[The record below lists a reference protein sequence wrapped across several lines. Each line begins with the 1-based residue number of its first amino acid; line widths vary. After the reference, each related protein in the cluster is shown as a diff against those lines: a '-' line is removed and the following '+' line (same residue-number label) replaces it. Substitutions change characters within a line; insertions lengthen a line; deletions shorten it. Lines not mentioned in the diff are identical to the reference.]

1 MSDTKG
7 KRIIYLDYLRIIATV
22 AIIILHVAAENFYK
36 RPVTSYEWNVF
47 NFFDGIVRWGVPMFA
62 MISGALFLDNSKP
75 IKIKSLYTKNIVRI
89 ITAFAFWSLV
99 YAIFSPDERLY
110 WDGMSKLRYIAKNF
124 VTGHFH
130 MWFLFMIVG
139 MYIIVPILRKITE
152 SEKIT
157 EYFLIVSFLFTF
169 LIPAILKIPALSYI
183 SKIYGKVT
191 FHFTLGYSSYFVL
204 GYYLMK
210 KDFSKLWRYVIYVL
224 GILGFAVTVILTA
237 VLSWQG
243 KRVVTDYTYEYFTIN
258 VLLEAV
264 AVFVFAK
271 YRMQKIEIDEKERRR
286 VFRLSKYSFGVYLIH
301 LLVIEKL
308 EVYGMQTLMFD
319 PIIAVPLKIVIVL
332 VLSTIVSAILNHI
345 PILKKYIV

>member
-75 IKIKSLYTKNIVRI
+75 IKIKTLYTKNIVRI

-169 LIPAILKIPALSYI
+169 LIPALLKIPALSYI

-258 VLLEAV
+258 VL
-264 AVFVFAK
+264 
-271 YRMQKIEIDEKERRR
+271 M
-286 VFRLSKYSFGVYLIH
+286 
-301 LLVIEKL
+301 
-308 EVYGMQTLMFD
+308 
-319 PIIAVPLKIVIVL
+319 
-332 VLSTIVSAILNHI
+332 
-345 PILKKYIV
+345 